1 MDSLKNSKAGSK
13 IIGGTVSKVDSRV
26 NSRKDGRK
34 NDEVRKIKITRKYI
48 SHTDGSVFIEMGNT
62 RIVCTAS
69 VEDKVPPFLKGKG
82 SGWITAEYDMIPKAS
97 PIRIIRPQVTGK
109 IAGRTHEIQRLI
121 GRSLRCAVDM
131 KKLGEKTIWID
142 CDVIEADGGTRT
154 ASITGSFIAL
164 FDCLQSLVTQ
174 KVLEEM
180 PITDFVAAISL
191 GIVGGD
197 ILIDLCFE
205 EDSSAQVDMNVVM
218 NSSGK
223 FIEIQSS
230 AEGNLYS
237 RDDFNIMLDKA
248 TRAINDITILQ
259 KKILSQKII

>member
-1 MDSLKNSKAGSK
+1 MGSR
-13 IIGGTVSKVDSRV
+13 I
-26 NSRKDGRK
+26 DGRK

-48 SHTDGSVFIEMGNT
+48 SHADGSVFIEMGNT

-69 VEDKVPPFLKGKG
+69 VENKVPPFLKGKG
-82 SGWITAEYDMIPKAS
+82 SGWITAEYDMIPRAA
-97 PIRIIRPQVTGK
+97 PVRIIRPQVAGK
-109 IAGRTHEIQRLI
+109 ITGRTHEIQRLI

-131 KKLGEKTIWID
+131 VKLGERTIWID

-164 FDCLQSLVTQ
+164 FDCLRSLVTQ
-174 KVLEEM
+174 KILEEM
-180 PITDFVAAISL
+180 PITDFIAAISL
-191 GIVGGD
+191 GIVEGN

-205 EDSSAQVDMNVVM
+205 EDSAAQVDMNIVM
-218 NSSGK
+218 SSSGK

-230 AEGNLYS
+230 AEGDPYS

-248 TRAINDITILQ
+248 TKAINDITVFQ
-259 KKILSQKII
+259 KKILSQKIM